1 MELDTLFRVVD
12 VTGVVASGLLGGAL
26 ARSKRF
32 DIVGFV
38 TLAIITGLGG
48 GMIRDVLLSS
58 GFPVALTDPAYLA
71 GALTAAVVAYV
82 VRLDGTW
89 PRRSLVVADVL
100 ALGCWSATGTIK
112 AATLGLAVLPSI
124 MLGVITAVGGGML
137 RDVLVGKTPTVFGGN
152 TLYASLAALGSVEAL
167 VCMKVFGRP
176 DLGMLVAILTTT
188 ILGMLARRLGW
199 MLPEPLEL
207 NLRALRI
214 RPLGPR
220 ASTERLRRRLA
231 RRRVREPV
239 SADTPDEADSP
250 IPPPEVAP

>member
-1 MELDTLFRVVD
+1 MELGALFRVVD
-12 VTGVVASGLLGGAL
+12 VTGVIASGLLGGAL

-48 GMIRDVLLSS
+48 GMLRDVLLNS
-58 GFPVALTDPAYLA
+58 GFPVALTDPAYLG
-71 GALTAAVVAYV
+71 GALIAAIVAYV

-112 AATLGLAVLPSI
+112 AAALGLTVLPSL

-137 RDVLVGKTPTVFGGN
+137 RDVLVGRTPTVFGGN

-167 VCMKVFGRP
+167 ICMKVFGRP
-176 DLGMLVAILTTT
+176 DLGMLVAIVTCT
-188 ILGMLARRLGW
+188 ILGVLARRLGW
-199 MLPEPLEL
+199 MLPEPLDL
-207 NLRALRI
+207 NLRAVQI
-214 RPLGPR
+214 RPLGVRP
-220 ASTERLRRRLA
+220 SITRLRRRLTE
-231 RRRVREPV
+231 RRRQRASRPLSPSEP
-239 SADTPDEADSP
+239 PDPTEPA
-250 IPPPEVAP
+250 

>member
-1 MELDTLFRVVD
+1 MELSTLFRIVD

-48 GMIRDVLLSS
+48 GMIRDVLLNS
-58 GFPVALTDPAYLA
+58 GFPVALTDPAYLG
-71 GALTAAVVAYV
+71 GALGAAIVAYI

-89 PRRSLVVADVL
+89 PRRSLVIADVL

-112 AATLGLAVLPSI
+112 AASLGLAVLPSL

-137 RDVLVGKTPTVFGGN
+137 RDVLVGRTPTVFGGN
-152 TLYASLAALGSVEAL
+152 TLYASLAAVGSIEAL

-176 DLGMLVAILTTT
+176 DLGMLLAIVTCT
-188 ILGMLARRLGW
+188 ILGVLARRLGW
-199 MLPEPLEL
+199 MLPEPVDL

-214 RPLGPR
+214 RPLGVRPSI
-220 ASTERLRRRLA
+220 ARLGRRLA
-231 RRRVREPV
+231 RRRSEQAASQPTPTEP
-239 SADTPDEADSP
+239 EA
-250 IPPPEVAP
+250 PPAPQDA